1 MTDDIKPTPRV
12 ALITAA
18 SQGIGAA
25 IARQLAS
32 DGYSVALLARSER
45 VKDVAAELNGIGV
58 AASITDGAALAELV
72 DRTLQR
78 WGRIDALVN
87 NTGHPAKGDLLAL
100 SDEAW
105 RDGYQLILESVIRLA
120 RLVTPVM
127 QRQRAGAI
135 VNVSSYAALR
145 PELDRP
151 VSSVLR
157 AALLAWT
164 RLHAEYCAPFGVR
177 VNSVLPGFVDT
188 YPVAPEVVQSIPLGR
203 PAAVAELARF
213 VAMLLS
219 DNASYLTGQSILL
232 DGGMVKTL

>member
-1 MTDDIKPTPRV
+1 MDERTESTHRV
-12 ALITAA
+12 ALVTAA

-25 IARQLAS
+25 IARQLAAE
-32 DGYSVALLARSER
+32 GYGVALLARSEK
-45 VKDVAAELNGIGV
+45 VNDLAAELGGIGLV
-58 AASITDGAALAELV
+58 GSVTDAKALAEFV
-72 DRTLQR
+72 DRALQR

-87 NTGHPAKGDLLAL
+87 NTGHPAKGELLAL
-100 SDEAW
+100 SDQDWQE
-105 RDGYQLILESVIRLA
+105 GYQLVLESVIRLA
-120 RLVTPVM
+120 RQVTPVM
-127 QRQRAGAI
+127 RQQQAGAI

-145 PELDRP
+145 PELERP
-151 VSSVLR
+151 VSSVFR

-177 VNSVLPGFVDT
+177 VNSVLPRFVDT
-188 YPVAPEVVQSIPLGR
+188 YPVEAAVVKSIPLGR

-213 VAMLLS
+213 VSTLLS